1 MHEQRDADRL
11 LHRAALFFLFGF
23 AVHNADHAR
32 RGLHVVTDEVIWAGT
47 MVSMV
52 AAVTV
57 TLLVTRHRLGA
68 LVAAGA
74 GFYIAF
80 GVSASHLLPQ
90 WSALSDPLP
99 GGDVDTFTWIAVLL
113 EVAGALALGVAGLLA
128 LRARRTTEAP
138 SSPSEIALGKH

>member
-1 MHEQRDADRL
+1 MHDQRNADRL

-32 RGLHVVTDEVIWAGT
+32 RGLHVVNEEVIWAGT
-47 MVSMV
+47 MVSMI

-57 TLLVTRHRLGA
+57 TLLATRHRLGA

-90 WSALSDPLP
+90 WSPLSDPLP
-99 GGDVDTFTWIAVLL
+99 GGDVDAFTWIAVLL
-113 EVAGALALGVAGLLA
+113 EVSGALALGIAGLLA
-128 LRARRTTEAP
+128 VRTRRTETA
-138 SSPSEIALGKH
+138 SSSSEVALGN